1 MMSVFVCDDSVFY
14 LLFNLIH
21 YFYVSLYLGMILTD
35 KRARLTGDFFEDLIL
50 LHMND
55 DDDYDEPEDDETM
68 IEKFYG

>member
-1 MMSVFVCDDSVFY
+1 
-14 LLFNLIH
+14 
-21 YFYVSLYLGMILTD
+21 MILTD